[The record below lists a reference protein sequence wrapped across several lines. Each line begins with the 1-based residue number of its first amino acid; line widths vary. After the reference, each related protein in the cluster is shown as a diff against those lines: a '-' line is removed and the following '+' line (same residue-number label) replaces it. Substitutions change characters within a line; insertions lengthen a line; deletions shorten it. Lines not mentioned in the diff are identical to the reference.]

1 MNVVF
6 FFILPLYQPG
16 EAMSKP
22 SVQGKP
28 NLAHC
33 VFYNRFNKEKMYDL
47 QAEGH
52 EKHSVK

>member
-1 MNVVF
+1 
-6 FFILPLYQPG
+6 
-16 EAMSKP
+16 MSKP